1 MWQDHFCVEN
11 CGNILYGIIIEEEI
25 IRVLLRVKVNDAI
38 ARSDLLDWRRDYG
51 EI

>member
-1 MWQDHFCVEN
+1 LWEH
-11 CGNILYGIIIEEEI
+11 IIWYYIEEEI